1 MKKGITLLAFI
12 LMNTSFIFA
21 QVFWAGAAKRT
32 INPESDS
39 LYLAGGKPNRPF
51 IDVHDNLYVK
61 AVTIAN
67 TENNITILSFDCI
80 GLLDP
85 Q

>member
-12 LMNTSFIFA
+12 LMNTSVIFA

-61 AVTIAN
+61 AVTIA
-67 TENNITILSFDCI
+67 LA
-80 GLLDP
+80 DP
-85 Q
+85 